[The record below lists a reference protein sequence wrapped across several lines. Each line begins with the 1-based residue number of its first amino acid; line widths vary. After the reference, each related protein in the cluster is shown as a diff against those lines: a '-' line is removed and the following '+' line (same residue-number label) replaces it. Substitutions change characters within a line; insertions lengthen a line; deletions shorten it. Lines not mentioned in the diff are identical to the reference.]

1 MNGLLEIIAIVIPI
15 VALLFI
21 VFVGAMVF
29 SPKMR
34 TAFTKREIKA
44 AKSMFEDL
52 QGELT
57 EMGTAVGS
65 MSANIQ
71 KGILDKNEETMKEN
85 ARRTASIEKESIEI
99 KARALKDGL
108 TKNSKYCKH
117 CGTAID
123 EDSKF
128 CKECG
133 KEQ

>member
-1 MNGLLEIIAIVIPI
+1 MSGLLEIMAIAIPI

-34 TAFTKREIKA
+34 AVFTKREIRA

-71 KGILDKNEETMKEN
+71 KVILDKNEKIMREN
-85 ARRTASIEKESIEI
+85 ERRTASIAGEGIEI
-99 KARALKDGL
+99 KARALKNGL
-108 TKNSKYCKH
+108 TKNCKYCKH
-117 CGTAID
+117 CGVSID
-123 EDSKF
+123 EDSRF